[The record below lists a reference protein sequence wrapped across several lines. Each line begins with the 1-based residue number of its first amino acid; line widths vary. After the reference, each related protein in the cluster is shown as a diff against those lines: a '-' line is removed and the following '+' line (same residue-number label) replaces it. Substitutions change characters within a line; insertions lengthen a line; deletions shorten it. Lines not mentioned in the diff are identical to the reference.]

1 LNRSAT
7 FDHRAIVAWL
17 AALASPA
24 LATALSYAFDG
35 VMSLAGLSMFY
46 MAAVA
51 AAAAALPRG
60 PAAFSALLSVTAL
73 NVGFVPPRGSLSV
86 GEGEYWWILAAL
98 LGLSL
103 ALGALVGSLRA
114 KRAEA
119 ETRRIRVQELHRLG
133 EAMAAAD
140 GADAMARA
148 AATALREATG
158 RPCAIFLHEPHG
170 TRLLRFA
177 STEDEAFD
185 ERAAAWAIDNGRP
198 VGPGSLNWPDLP
210 VWCAPF
216 ARTRGAGAVQV
227 RIDGDTGP
235 HAPRSAWFA
244 APRGGGPASGRP
256 GGGTAP
262 TPSEAEHWSALAR
275 QAGLALE
282 RERAAAAAAHAEQGA
297 RAEAA
302 RNTLL
307 ASLSH
312 DLRTPLAGI
321 VGSASALRSQGAEM
335 TAQQRSA
342 LLDNLEHEARDLAL
356 MADNILQ
363 IARLSQP
370 HTGLA
375 TQWES
380 IEDVLGAA
388 VTRMRRRWP
397 AATIQLNV
405 PRGLP
410 VVKVEAGLLAQSIA
424 NLVDNAVRHGGDP
437 PRVVVQ
443 AGRSR
448 AGLFVAVR
456 DHGKGLP
463 PGDLDALFTR
473 WGRGESSRAGGSGL
487 GLAICRLAAEGHGGS
502 ISARSCEPG
511 AEFRIELP
519 AAQALEEA

>member
-1 LNRSAT
+1 
-7 FDHRAIVAWL
+7 
-17 AALASPA
+17 
-24 LATALSYAFDG
+24 
-35 VMSLAGLSMFY
+35 MSLAGLAMIY

-51 AAAAALPRG
+51 AASAALPRG
-60 PAAFSALLSVTAL
+60 PAALSALISVTAL

-103 ALGALVGSLRA
+103 GLGAVLDSLRA
-114 KRAEA
+114 KRVEA
-119 ETRRIRVQELHRLG
+119 EIGRSRASELHRLS
-133 EAMAAAD
+133 EAMAAAE
-140 GADAMARA
+140 GVEAMARA
-148 AATALREATG
+148 AAAFMHDATA
-158 RPCAIFLHEPHG
+158 RPCAIY
-170 TRLLRFA
+170 LRGSQGSGFM
-177 STEDEAFD
+177 SFCDPEGVQFD

-198 VGPGSLNWPDLP
+198 VGPGSLNWPELAF
-210 VWCAPF
+210 WCAPF
-216 ARTRGAGAVQV
+216 ARSRAAGAAQV
-227 RIDGDTGP
+227 KITEREG
-235 HAPRSAWFA
+235 
-244 APRGGGPASGRP
+244 
-256 GGGTAP
+256 P

-282 RERAAAAAAHAEQGA
+282 RERAAAAASRAEQSA
-297 RAEAA
+297 KAEAA

-321 VGSASALRSQGAEM
+321 VGSASALRSQGAEL
-335 TAQQRSA
+335 TELQRA
-342 LLDNLEHEARDLAL
+342 TLLDNLEHEARDLAL

-370 HTGLA
+370 QTELS

-397 AATIQLNV
+397 AASIQLKI
-405 PRGLP
+405 PRGVPL
-410 VVKVEAGLLAQSIA
+410 VKVEAGLLAQTIA
-424 NLVDNAVRHGGDP
+424 NLVDNAVRHGGEP

-448 AGLFVAVR
+448 EGVFVAVR
-456 DHGKGLP
+456 DHGHGLQA
-463 PGDLDALFTR
+463 GDPAELFTR
-473 WGRGESSRAGGSGL
+473 WGRGQVSRAGGSGL
-487 GLAICRLAAEGHGGS
+487 GLAICQLAAEAHGGS
-502 ISARSCEPG
+502 ISAKHCAPG

-519 AAQALEEA
+519 ATKDSGESA